1 MNTYLDQ
8 EEQPHTNRFSNTIEN
23 TNMMGRPS
31 SLTRQ
36 NIEQSKYNNQPNE
49 FYQRGGI
56 SEIVPLVDEDFKR
69 DIGTNIKKGFIAA
82 IGNVFGGGQP

>member
-8 EEQPHTNRFSNTIEN
+8 EDLPHVNRFSNAIEN

-36 NIEQSKYNNQPNE
+36 NIEQSKYNQQNE
-49 FYQRGGI
+49 FYSRGGI
-56 SEIVPLVDEDFKR
+56 SEIVPLVDDDFKPSR

-82 IGNVFGGGQP
+82 IGNVFGAG